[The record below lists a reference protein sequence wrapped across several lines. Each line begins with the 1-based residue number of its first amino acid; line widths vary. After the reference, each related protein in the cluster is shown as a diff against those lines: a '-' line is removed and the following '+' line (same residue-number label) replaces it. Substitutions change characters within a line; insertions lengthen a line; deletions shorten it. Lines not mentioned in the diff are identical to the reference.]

1 MPGYG
6 RETAGEDLP
15 GFAGQ
20 RPVPEPF
27 ASLLVVHLARR
38 GVQFGSERVQSGLES
53 AGVGLGPGP
62 AMDVAGRGVLRLVR
76 VDPGESGGVAHRASG
91 DHLNEADGDSAA
103 KDLGVDAFEVA
114 EVPVVPVLGEEG
126 RDVLG
131 SEVSGVEDR
140 LSAS

>member
-1 MPGYG
+1 MPDGVAAELPGILELRELDGLDRPGCEQVLALSEADPDVDGGQLAFKVAEFGLDVPGYG

-53 AGVGLGPGP
+53 AAQDGFL
-62 AMDVAGRGVLRLVR
+62 GRGARVLHA
-76 VDPGESGGVAHRASG
+76 G
-91 DHLNEADGDSAA
+91 
-103 KDLGVDAFEVA
+103 
-114 EVPVVPVLGEEG
+114 
-126 RDVLG
+126 
-131 SEVSGVEDR
+131 
-140 LSAS
+140 